1 MGKATHVELEPVG
14 FWFTT
19 PFGRNF
25 PKDDGDLNQYQTGVE
40 SFCMVSQ
47 SFWTRSS
54 ASSKFSHCDSN
65 EHTYIF
71 KTY

>member
-1 MGKATHVELEPVG
+1 MGQATHVELEPVG

-40 SFCMVSQ
+40 FLYG
-47 SFWTRSS
+47 
-54 ASSKFSHCDSN
+54 FSEFLD
-65 EHTYIF
+65 
-71 KTY
+71 